1 MSQAHIRERKQS
13 LRPII
18 SWRSVLGLVGVLA
31 VSMVAYLA
39 VNWVRSLPSTSET
52 ATAKILEIRKVVDH
66 TQDSLY
72 GGRIIYRAEAHVQ
85 YVADNRVQDRW
96 LRVSDGLTQD
106 SLLLK
111 LAAHPTECLVHW
123 SPNHPENA
131 RCSPK

>member
-131 RCSPK
+131 RCSLK